1 MMLIT
6 LGVAVARLTP
16 GRIGQAIGLSAAK
29 VVLCASTGF
38 AVAWALGLGPIAA
51 GILVLQLS
59 TPVAVTSYLLAQR
72 YDANGEA
79 VAGLVVVSTLMA
91 IIALPALL
99 AMVL

>member
-1 MMLIT
+1 M
-6 LGVAVARLTP
+6 
-16 GRIGQAIGLSAAK
+16 
-29 VVLCASTGF
+29 
-38 AVAWALGLGPIAA
+38 
-51 GILVLQLS
+51 LQLS